1 MRRKRPLILLGII
14 VVLLA
19 IFIVKTAG
27 VYPFLFQ
34 LFFNNNVALKQT
46 SDSRVNILL
55 LGIGGGSHDGPNLT
69 DTIILASLDPKNDKV
84 TLVSVPRDLWFPD
97 INQKINAAYQIGL
110 SAKNSDQGLMMA
122 EASIGKVTGQSI
134 DYAVR
139 LDFSG
144 FVKAVD
150 EVGGLDI
157 NVDTT
162 FDDYQYP
169 VDGQE
174 DATCGHT
181 PTELQAMASD
191 SADQAVIDF
200 PCRYKHLHFDK
211 GLTHMDGETALEYVR
226 SRHGTN
232 GEDSDFAR
240 SKRQEKVI
248 NAFKAKI
255 LSAQTLLNLP
265 KVLNLYNTLKSSID
279 MNIPQSE
286 FDDFIRL
293 AEKMRGAKIQ
303 SVVIDA
309 GDETSQRAGLLN
321 ESVVQADYG
330 DTSALIPRIGN
341 GNFSEIQKYITC
353 EITKGNC
360 LVSAKPQN

>member
-1 MRRKRPLILLGII
+1 

-19 IFIVKTAG
+19 IFIYKTAN
-27 VYPFLFQ
+27 VYPFIFQVLF
-34 LFFNNNVALKQT
+34 NRGINLKQT
-46 SDSRVNILL
+46 TDNKINILL
-55 LGIGGGSHDGPNLT
+55 LGTGGGNHDGPNLT

-84 TLVSVPRDLWFPD
+84 TLVSIPRDLWFPD
-97 INQKINAAYQIGL
+97 ISQKINAAYANGEARKKGGGL
-110 SAKNSDQGLMMA
+110 IEA
-122 EASIGKVTGQSI
+122 EASIGKITGQSI
-134 DYAVR
+134 DYGIR

-157 NVDTT
+157 NVDNA

-169 VDGQE
+169 IDGKE

-181 PTELQAMASD
+181 PEELQSLANTPE
-191 SADQAVIDF
+191 DQLPQVF
-200 PCRYKHLHFDK
+200 PCRYIHVHFNK
-211 GLTHMDGETALEYVR
+211 GLNHMDGQTALELVR

-232 GEDSDFAR
+232 GENSDFAR

-248 NAFKAKI
+248 NAFKAKVF
-255 LSAQTLLNLP
+255 SAQTLLNLP
-265 KVLNLYNTLKSSID
+265 KVLSLYNTLKSSID

-303 SVVIDA
+303 SVVIDT
-309 GDETSQRAGLLN
+309 GDEASQKAGLLN

-330 DTSALIPRIGN
+330 ETSALIPRIGN
-341 GNFSEIQKYITC
+341 GNFSEIQKYISC
-353 EITKGNC
+353 EIDKGNC
-360 LVSAKPQN
+360 SVLPTPTP